1 MRDRHAGIGGE
12 LAAMLALAYAPAPRT
27 QEIAR
32 HARAA
37 LTDMRLIIGSLEDYG
52 GDLSLALVAWRER
65 AEPQLRAAGLRLVWS
80 VDDVPPLE
88 KFGPAQVLDVLR
100 VVQEAVTN
108 VIKHAGASYV
118 RIETSADADRI
129 AVAIC
134 DKGADFSPGSG
145 GSGLANMRMRAD
157 RLAGRLTMRH
167 IRSEEHT
174 SELQSL
180 MRISYAVLYLK
191 KKNTI
196 N

>member
-12 LAAMLALAYAPAPRT
+12 LASMLALADAPAPRT

-88 KFGPAQVLDVLR
+88 KFGPAQVLDV
-100 VVQEAVTN
+100 
-108 VIKHAGASYV
+108 
-118 RIETSADADRI
+118 
-129 AVAIC
+129 
-134 DKGADFSPGSG
+134 
-145 GSGLANMRMRAD
+145 
-157 RLAGRLTMRH
+157 
-167 IRSEEHT
+167 RSEEHT

-180 MRISYAVLYLK
+180 MRISYAVFCLK
-191 KKNTI
+191 KKKHTQENKKQLNTQATSYE